1 MGKMKLR
8 DVIIARAPV
17 HVDEENYFEVRGIAL
32 ADILRLSEKHMGS
45 MVELFGQFMEKK
57 GDGPIT
63 NEMMTEFLV
72 DCLGDAQDLVKD
84 VVALVADDDGDPDGQ
99 AADIFLHLRAPVQIE
114 ALLQVAALSITTE
127 AELKKLVEGLTKIV
141 QRVTALL
148 GMTTLKKSP
157 AKSDPMDD
165 DEDFRFPSGVSAP
178 VRESIS

>member
-32 ADILRLSEKHMGS
+32 ADILRLSEKHMGA
-45 MVELFGQFMEKK
+45 MVELFGQFMAKK

-72 DCLGDAQDLVKD
+72 DCIGDAQDLVKD

-114 ALLQVAALSITTE
+114 ALMQVAALSITTE
-127 AELKKLVEGLTKIV
+127 AELKKMVEGLTKIV

-148 GMTTLKKSP
+148 GMTTLKRSQAAP
-157 AKSDPMDD
+157 VDD
-165 DEDFRFPSGVSAP
+165 GEDFRFPNGVSAP
-178 VRESIS
+178 VKESIS